1 MQSLRS
7 RAIYQFYKRFG
18 SPFDIN
24 TPLTQQRA
32 NLERQGKF
40 SIMPSKVDVQP
51 VSVGEMVAEWL
62 RPFGTRDDRE
72 ILYLHGG
79 GYTMGSCNTH
89 RALVARIAL
98 AGQAPALLINYR
110 LAPEYPFPAALEDA
124 IAAYQWLLDRGVAAN
139 RIVFAGDSSGG
150 GLAIAVAVALRD
162 QEEQLPAGIVCIS
175 PWADLTLSG
184 ETISTCSTTDPLISR
199 ETSEYHAS
207 RYVGQQDPKM
217 PLISPVFADLSEFP
231 PMLIQVGEHEILRSD
246 SSRLSKNARRAGVD
260 VTLEVW
266 DGMWHVWHAFA
277 GLVPESQ
284 RAIERI
290 GAFICT
296 RMNA

>member
-1 MQSLRS
+1 MPSLRS
-7 RAIYQFYKRFG
+7 RAIYNFYKRFG
-18 SPFDIN
+18 SPFDVN
-24 TPLTQQRA
+24 TPLAQQRA
-32 NLERQGKF
+32 NLERQGKLA
-40 SIMPSKVDVQP
+40 IMPSKVEVQP
-51 VSVGEMVAEWL
+51 VSVGEMYAEWL
-62 RPFGTRDDRE
+62 RPFEAKDDQA

-89 RALVARIAL
+89 RALASRIAL
-98 AGQAPALLINYR
+98 VGQTPALLINYR
-110 LAPEYPFPAALEDA
+110 LAPECPFPAALEDA
-124 IAAYQWLLDRGVAAN
+124 IAAYQWLLDRGIAAN
-139 RIVFAGDSSGG
+139 KLVLAGDSSGG
-150 GLAIAVAVALRD
+150 GLAIAAALALH
-162 QEEQLPAGIVCIS
+162 EQKEHLPVGIVCIS

-184 ETISTCSTTDPLISR
+184 ETISTCSKTDPLISR
-199 ETSEYHAS
+199 ETSELHAS
-207 RYVGQQDPKM
+207 RYVGQQDPKS

-246 SSRLSKNARRAGVD
+246 SSRLSENARQAGVD

-290 GAFICT
+290 GSFIYE

>member
-24 TPLTQQRA
+24 TPLAQQRA
-32 NLERQGKF
+32 NLERQGKLA
-40 SIMPSKVDVQP
+40 IMPSKVEIQP
-51 VSVGEMVAEWL
+51 LSIGEMVAEWL
-62 RPFGTRDDRE
+62 RPFGTRDDRA

-110 LAPEYPFPAALEDA
+110 LAPECPFPAALEDA
-124 IAAYQWLLDRGVAAN
+124 IATYQWLLDQGVAAN
-139 RIVFAGDSSGG
+139 RLVFAGDSSGG
-150 GLAIAVAVALRD
+150 GLAVAAAVALRD
-162 QEEQLPAGIVCIS
+162 QRDQLPAGIVCIS

-184 ETISTCSTTDPLISR
+184 ETISTCSKTDPLISR

-207 RYVGQQDPKM
+207 RYVGQQDPKS

-246 SSRLSKNARRAGVD
+246 SSRLAENARQVRVD

-266 DGMWHVWHAFA
+266 DSMWHVWHAFA

-290 GAFICT
+290 GAFIHE

>member
-7 RAIYQFYKRFG
+7 RAIYNFYKRFG
-18 SPFDIN
+18 SPFDVN
-24 TPLTQQRA
+24 TPLAQQRA

-40 SIMPSKVDVQP
+40 AIMPSKVEVQP
-51 VSVGEMVAEWL
+51 VSIAEMYAEWIS
-62 RPFGTRDDRE
+62 PFEAKDDRA

-89 RALVARIAL
+89 RALASRIAL
-98 AGQAPALLINYR
+98 AGRTPTLLINYR
-110 LAPEYPFPAALEDA
+110 LAPEFPFPAALEDA
-124 IAAYQWLLDRGVAAN
+124 IAAYHWLLDRGIAAN
-139 RIVFAGDSSGG
+139 RLVFAGDSSGG
-150 GLAIAVAVALRD
+150 GLAIAAAVALRD
-162 QEEQLPAGIVCIS
+162 QKEHLPAGIVCIS

-184 ETISTCSTTDPLISR
+184 ETISTCSKTDPLISR
-199 ETSEYHAS
+199 ETSELHAS
-207 RYVGQQDPKM
+207 RYVCQQDPKS

-246 SSRLSKNARRAGVD
+246 SSRLAENARQVGVD
-260 VTLEVW
+260 VKLEVW

-284 RAIERI
+284 RAIGRI
-290 GAFICT
+290 GSFIYE

>member
-7 RAIYQFYKRFG
+7 RAIYNFYKRFG
-18 SPFDIN
+18 SPFDVN
-24 TPLTQQRA
+24 TPLAQQRA

-40 SIMPSKVDVQP
+40 AIMPSKVEVQP
-51 VSVGEMVAEWL
+51 VSIAEMYAEWIS
-62 RPFGTRDDRE
+62 PFEAKDDRA

-89 RALVARIAL
+89 RALASRIAL
-98 AGQAPALLINYR
+98 AGRTPTLLINYR
-110 LAPEYPFPAALEDA
+110 LAPEFPFPAALEDA
-124 IAAYQWLLDRGVAAN
+124 IAAYHWLLDRGIAAN
-139 RIVFAGDSSGG
+139 RLVFAGDSSGG
-150 GLAIAVAVALRD
+150 GLAIAAAVALRD
-162 QEEQLPAGIVCIS
+162 QKDRLPAGIVCIS

-184 ETISTCSTTDPLISR
+184 ETISTCSITDPLISR
-199 ETSEYHAS
+199 ETSELHAS
-207 RYVGQQDPKM
+207 RYVGQQDPKS

-246 SSRLSKNARRAGVD
+246 SSRLAENARQAGVD

-290 GAFICT
+290 GSFIYE

>member
-7 RAIYQFYKRFG
+7 RAIYNFYKRFG
-18 SPFDIN
+18 SPFDVN
-24 TPLTQQRA
+24 TPLAQQRA
-32 NLERQGKF
+32 KMEKQGKF
-40 SIMPSKVDVQP
+40 SIMPSKVKVQP
-51 VSVGEMVAEWL
+51 VSIGEMYAEWI
-62 RPFGTRDDRE
+62 RPFEAKDDRA

-124 IAAYQWLLDRGVAAN
+124 IAAYRWLLDQRIEAR
-139 RIVFAGDSSGG
+139 RIVIAGDSSGG
-150 GLAIAVAVALRD
+150 GLAIAAAVALR
-162 QEEQLPAGIVCIS
+162 EEKEQLPMGIVCIS

-184 ETISTCSTTDPLISR
+184 ETISTCSKTDPLISR
-199 ETSEYHAS
+199 ETSELHAS
-207 RYVGQQDPKM
+207 RYVGQQDPTS

-246 SSRLSKNARRAGVD
+246 SSRLSENARQAGVD

-266 DGMWHVWHAFA
+266 EGMWHVWHAFA

-290 GAFICT
+290 GTFICEQ
-296 RMNA
+296 MNA